1 MEHMVASP
9 LFPLFLKLAGRRVV
23 LVGAGTV
30 ATEKLRHLLD
40 AGAEV
45 TVVAPEIAPAVAA
58 APVTLVMRGFEP
70 GDLDGAWLV
79 VAAAPPDVNRAVS
92 NAAAERRIFVNAVD
106 DPASASAY
114 AAAVLRRDQL
124 TVAIS
129 TDGAAP
135 ALAGLFREALDALM
149 PRDLADWFATA
160 RRARAEWLKERV
172 PMRERRPL
180 LLQAL
185 NRLYEDRARTA

>member
-1 MEHMVASP
+1 VATP
-9 LFPLFLKLAGRRVV
+9 LFPLFLKLAGRRVL
-23 LVGAGTV
+23 LVGGGTV

-40 AGAEV
+40 AAADV
-45 TVVAPEIAPAVAA
+45 TVVAPEVAPLIAS
-58 APVTLVMRGFEP
+58 APVTVIRRGFEP
-70 GDLDGAWLV
+70 DDLDGAWLV
-79 VAAAPPDVNRAVS
+79 VAAAPPDVNRAVAD
-92 NAAAERRIFVNAVD
+92 AAADRHIFVNAVD

-135 ALAGLFREALDALM
+135 ALAGLFREALDAMM
-149 PRDLADWFATA
+149 PRDLAEWFATA
-160 RRARAEWLKERV
+160 RRARADWLRERV

-185 NRLYEDRARTA
+185 NRLYDERARTA